1 MRITNISDS
10 LTQINLQK
18 YWLKLIMKNIFC
30 KVNVC
35 LIKLINSVHLSVSN
49 TCKEN
54 VHKPSK

>member
-1 MRITNISDS
+1 M
-10 LTQINLQK
+10 QK

-35 LIKLINSVHLSVSN
+35 LIKLIKSVHLSVSN
-49 TCKEN
+49 TYKEN